1 MRAPVAS
8 LTRPAGFSTPIDQ
21 QLRQVL
27 EVVGSALKN
36 VSLHTRDEQ
45 AKEIKAKAEAK
56 EAERHRRRR
65 REAIIRGGWHDG
77 RLDCVAGNGVISEL
91 GFGQEL
97 LTESDMDPPKTYT
110 TLNVNGTPTLAA
122 SADLQTGSDEKAP
135 TKASAADL
143 DAERDFIKSLPIVV
157 LQNFASK
164 TSKGDLWNVMAE
176 WGASLVE
183 NQVS

>member
-1 MRAPVAS
+1 M
-8 LTRPAGFSTPIDQ
+8 
-21 QLRQVL
+21 RQVL

-45 AKEIKAKAEAK
+45 AKAVQAKAEAK
-56 EAERHRRRR
+56 EAERHRRKR

-77 RLDCVAGNGVISEL
+77 RLDCVAGNGVMSEL
-91 GFGQEL
+91 GYGEEPI
-97 LTESDMDPPKTYT
+97 TEDDMDPPKTYT
-110 TLNVNGTPTLAA
+110 TVNVNGTPTLAA
-122 SADLQTGSDEKAP
+122 NADLASTADEPVPA
-135 TKASAADL
+135 KASAADL

-183 NQVS
+183 NQVRREDSPVLTVDRACDRSL